1 MKTLIFSLR
10 PFISCSAVVLTVLCS
25 PVISAASKKTPPP
38 VAVEPA
44 HFDKVI
50 EQIEFREITVG
61 DALRILSE
69 ESNINIIASKQ
80 ASDIFV
86 TMFLRKVT
94 AMEVIDAISKT
105 YNLWYQYDEKSNF
118 IRLYTVQEY
127 RLEQVEFK
135 KEETEVFTMKN
146 AKNALDL
153 AETIQNLFSTRVQ
166 LSYGQNERQLMT
178 DLQQRFARFDM
189 VDKRTK
195 QNFSIGGN
203 GTSSGGNSNGGTQ
216 QGGQNNQ
223 MTGQSG
229 GQMSGQFG
237 NQTNNQMGSI
247 SNNTGQNSQN
257 NKQIDDRLNALSNV
271 LGKLDG
277 GQDGKGTGIK
287 DMLMGNMSESRE
299 LVDSSVSHQAP
310 IFVGVIKHQNR
321 VLVRTRDVDAM
332 NEIKKIN
339 QRLDVESSML
349 LMEVKVLS
357 IDLSDGYN
365 SLFDFH
371 LKSGNTNVSESGKS
385 ISEAVAGALSA
396 ASTSFS
402 PSLLAT
408 AVSNSFEAR
417 LQLLEKENRVT
428 EIATPMLLTSNQ
440 EVSRFLVG
448 QTIPI
453 ITGYQNGATSTTS
466 TGLGTGN
473 VTTQQGGPVYEQRS
487 IGNTLLLTPNINAD
501 GTVNI
506 QVLVEESS
514 VQPGG
519 ATMLFPSTDGTME
532 SKAIDIVKEKT
543 FSGSVIAADNKAVA
557 VGGLIQE
564 GADNIENKVPVLGD
578 VPGLGFFF
586 RDEGQNRKRTELVII
601 IKPHIINSPADAEA
615 ISKRVLKKNSIH
627 PNAQKADNMDVYSNP
642 DKEHKGYVLEQPFKE
657 YDAQD
662 TFDKYRG
669 RGDSREFANSSSS
682 ESRYGNDY
690 APEYQPRSAKSA
702 QTRATVEPSAQQI
715 YMQLTKYAAKAVR
728 VTPDKWEKVPTI
740 QTNLLR
746 SKEAVNLFS
755 NREIHTI
762 PVASWRQGG
771 INVTALEVR
780 NVSDHK
786 VQIDHR
792 RVRGQWLASTIEE
805 STLTPRNQLGDSTY
819 LYLIS
824 AMSFEEALGL

>member
-1 MKTLIFSLR
+1 
-10 PFISCSAVVLTVLCS
+10 
-25 PVISAASKKTPPP
+25 
-38 VAVEPA
+38 
-44 HFDKVI
+44 
-50 EQIEFREITVG
+50 
-61 DALRILSE
+61 
-69 ESNINIIASKQ
+69 
-80 ASDIFV
+80 
-86 TMFLRKVT
+86 
-94 AMEVIDAISKT
+94 
-105 YNLWYQYDEKSNF
+105 
-118 IRLYTVQEY
+118 
-127 RLEQVEFK
+127 
-135 KEETEVFTMKN
+135 MKN

-153 AETIQNLFSTRVQ
+153 AETIQNLFSTRVH

-195 QNFSIGGN
+195 QNFSIGSTG
-203 GTSSGGNSNGGTQ
+203 GTSGNSSNS
-216 QGGQNNQ
+216 NQ
-223 MTGQSG
+223 TSNQTNS
-229 GQMSGQFG
+229 QFG
-237 NQTNNQMGSI
+237 NQNNQSFNQ
-247 SNNTGQNSQN
+247 SNNSGQNSQN
-257 NKQIDDRLNALSNV
+257 QNSTKQLDDRLNALSNV
-271 LGKLDG
+271 LGKLEG
-277 GQDGKGTGIK
+277 GQDGKNGGGIK
-287 DMLMGNMSESRE
+287 DMLMGDASQSRE
-299 LVDSSVSHQAP
+299 FIDSSVSHQAP

-385 ISEAVAGALSA
+385 ISEAVAGALTT
-396 ASTSFS
+396 ASNSFS

-448 QTIPI
+448 QTVPV

-514 VQPGG
+514 LQTGG
-519 ATMLFPSTDGTME
+519 ATMLFPNSDGSMDKKE
-532 SKAIDIVKEKT
+532 IDIVKEKT

-564 GADNIENKVPVLGD
+564 GADNSENKVPVLGD

-615 ISKRVLKKNSIH
+615 ISKGVLKKNSIH

-642 DKEHKGYVLEQPFKE
+642 DKEYKGYVLEKPFKE

-662 TFDKYRG
+662 NFDKYRG
-669 RGDSREFANSSSS
+669 RGDSSEFVNSSSK
-682 ESRYGNDY
+682 SRYGNDY
-690 APEYQPRSAKSA
+690 VPEYQLRSSKLA
-702 QTRATVEPSAQQI
+702 QSRASVEPSAQQI
-715 YMQLTKYAAKAVR
+715 YMQLTKYAAKSVR
-728 VTPDKWEKVPTI
+728 VTPDKWEKIPTI

-755 NREIHTI
+755 NRDIHTI

-786 VQIDHR
+786 VQIDYR
-792 RVRGQWLASTIEE
+792 RVSGQWLASTIEE
-805 STLTPRNQLGDSTY
+805 SALTPRNQLGDSTY